1 MAEGPRRGPSAL
13 NSIPPRSPK
22 EEADSVT
29 IGIVLRPHGIRG
41 EVVVEPLTDNDTRFA
56 TLEEVRLV
64 RPSGTATRLRVVSM
78 FPHKS
83 RLVIQFEGIGDIDQ
97 AETLRGAELRIPMA
111 SLPALPAGSYYHHE
125 LRGLDVRVESGASI
139 GKVTSLWETG
149 ATPVLVIHDDQ
160 NRETLLPLV
169 DAFILEVNVSAGF
182 MRVKASGTVSG
193 TV

>member
-1 MAEGPRRGPSAL
+1 M

-78 FPHKS
+78 FPHKA

-139 GKVTSLWETG
+139 GKVTNLWETG

-169 DAFILEVNVSAGF
+169 DAFILEVNVSGGF